1 MATSYAHAC
10 APRAYMNTSSLKSS
24 NGISETRE
32 SCQQLSH
39 QRRGPACSPAIIV
52 PPWTVNPAERPS
64 EIITAPRD
72 VATGRGA
79 TRDVA
84 FTRNYLEKKR
94 CSPSTTERIPTNSSI
109 FFLSPLEKKRNGKK
123 KGRKKGRRRRRIKIL
138 DPVQAKRLKGQPLLF
153 ALPVGFRG
161 TTAVI
166 KGIERNNGDYVVT
179 IDRAEARDQA
189 ARWKSMSHAA

>member
-72 VATGRGA
+72 VATARGA
-79 TRDVA
+79 TRDVLYK
-84 FTRNYLEKKR
+84 TTSKRNAARRPPQNEFQ
-94 CSPSTTERIPTNSSI
+94 RILP
-109 FFLSPLEKKRNGKK
+109 FLSSLPLRRNETEK

-153 ALPVGFRG
+153 ALPAGFRG